1 MRGGGG
7 GWWSHREVGCSLL
20 VPMVK
25 DEAKGMIQGF
35 KDSGIDSGIFLV
47 PLSSLVLGSKA
58 HRVAKT
64 STMGLH
70 SGHAAAVL
78 GSSSRQK
85 AASLSGTLRT
95 LHPVSHSRPP
105 QNCTSAPGMGQ
116 TDTSERTSCFNPGF
130 PDSQELQP
138 SDLHYL
144 PSPYTHTQTHRT
156 ARASLP

>member
-85 AASLSGTLRT
+85 AASLSGMLRT
-95 LHPVSHSRPP
+95 LHPVSLGPLRTAHQLQVWDRQTPRKGHPASTQASPTHRSCSLLICITCPRH
-105 QNCTSAPGMGQ
+105 THTH
-116 TDTSERTSCFNPGF
+116 TDTQGCQS
-130 PDSQELQP
+130 
-138 SDLHYL
+138 
-144 PSPYTHTQTHRT
+144 
-156 ARASLP
+156 